1 MIMKRTILV
10 SALIALF
17 STAALA
23 LTTTAEDCGKS
34 IQGRGQSATAGDIV
48 KFNTAMGDALKAGDL
63 EQTLSAK
70 DSVVVVPKCTRT
82 TVTHADGTTQ
92 TTLDAQLR
100 IIQRKGKFGDFVTGP
115 QTIEIHGDSDQA
127 TVSKNVKD
135 VLNQLVQQLPSN
147 S

>member
-1 MIMKRTILV
+1 MKITILV
-10 SALIALF
+10 STLIALF
-17 STAALA
+17 STAAMA
-23 LTTTAEDCGKS
+23 LTTTTEDCGKS
-34 IQGRGQSATAGDIV
+34 IQGRAQPVIAGDIV

-63 EQTLSAK
+63 EQTLLAK

-82 TVTHADGTTQ
+82 TVTHADGTSQ

-100 IIQRKGKFGDFVTGP
+100 IIQRKSKLGDFVTDP
-115 QTIEIHGDSDQA
+115 RTVEIRGDSDQA
-127 TVSKNVKD
+127 TVSKKVKD